1 MKPTYI
7 TRVSEHIPEIIKYI
21 EGIIAN
27 GYAYVAPSGSVYFNQ
42 NTAQYP
48 HFNEC
53 NHNEEGKILWKLYC

>member
-27 GYAYVAPSGSVYFNQ
+27 GYGYVAPSGSVYFTVND
-42 NTAQYP
+42 AQYP
-48 HFNEC
+48 TFNERETS
-53 NHNEEGKILWKLYC
+53 EEGK